1 MNEFTIINYQGSKKK
16 LLEFI
21 HSNLDPYINS
31 NDVILDIFSGT
42 SSVCYS
48 YKNTNKV
55 YANDAETYAFFIA
68 KALLS
73 KQTNKIELERVFSF
87 YEQYKNP
94 SNIYDTWIKNEENYI
109 KQKKLKELVELY
121 ETIPT
126 VWKNQKKFFNS
137 CSEFSLFV
145 KYYSTN
151 YFGIKQ
157 ARDIDALRY
166 SIEQCED
173 NCKPILFSCLYFAMK
188 ESVFSKDGHMAQPLD
203 IFKHEKK
210 LFQVRSKNILELFK
224 FKLEDFC
231 SSNFCETAF
240 NNDAFNYDL
249 DTLLKNNLIPS
260 DTSVIYADPPYTDMQ
275 YSRYY
280 HLLNTVTT
288 YNYPDL
294 TLYHG
299 QYTKGLYLENRFQS
313 NLSKKSTCIDSMKN
327 LINYSHINNITLV
340 ISFAYPQNKKTQKTD
355 RYVMDIDSLINVCN
369 NVYSHNKVH
378 VLTINYEHSNNR
390 NSESKKVIEYLIIC
404 EKEK

>member
-16 LLEFI
+16 LLKFI
-21 HSNLDPYINS
+21 HKNLNPYIDS
-31 NDVILDIFSGT
+31 SDVILDIFSGT

-55 YANDAETYAFFIA
+55 YANDAETYAFLIA
-68 KALLS
+68 KALLT
-73 KQTNKIELERVFSF
+73 KKINKTELENVFSF
-87 YEQYKNP
+87 YEQYVNP
-94 SNIYDTWIKNEENYI
+94 SDKYDTWIENEEKYI
-109 KQKKLKELVELY
+109 KEKNLKKLVELY

-126 VWKNQKKFFNS
+126 VWKKQKKYFNS
-137 CSEFSLFV
+137 CNEFSLFV

-166 SIEQCED
+166 SIEQCHTKY
-173 NCKPILFSCLYFAMK
+173 KPILFSCLYFAMK

-203 IFKHEKK
+203 FFKQEKK
-210 LFQVRSKNILELFK
+210 LFQVRGKNIIQLFSS
-224 FKLEDFC
+224 KLEDFC
-231 SSNFCETAF
+231 SPNFCETSF
-240 NNDAFNYDL
+240 DNDAFNYDL
-249 DTLLKNNLIPS
+249 DILLEKNLIPS
-260 DTSVIYADPPYTDMQ
+260 DTTVIYADPPYTDMQ

-299 QYTKGLYLENRFQS
+299 KYTKGLYLENRFQS
-313 NLSKKSTCIDSMKN
+313 NLSKKSTCIDSMNK

-340 ISFAYPQNKKTQKTD
+340 ISFAYPQNKSTQKTD
-355 RYVMDIDSLINVCN
+355 RYVMNIDSLINACN
-369 NVYSHNKVH
+369 NVYSPEKVH
-378 VLTINYEHSNNR
+378 ILTKNYEHSNNR

-404 EKEK
+404 EKER